1 MRAELNFFGRTLDM
15 ARQRRRRALVVV
27 IYAALAVLM
36 AVLYLL
42 THWRGSGAY
51 MFWAAML
58 ACRLFLGG
66 YYNGGLVKPFNN
78 RPPRQYAAAP
88 PLLLL
93 KLRIYQPVLPDDDTA
108 YRNDERELNQKDR
121 AHYLAYQ
128 AVGVSVIIPMFL
140 ASLRIMHPALL
151 ASVPMTPDQMY
162 YGLLLITLTL
172 FLTLPQSILLWTE
185 PDMEEEKA

>member
-1 MRAELNFFGRTLDM
+1 MRAELTFFGHTLDM
-15 ARQRRRRALVVV
+15 ARQSRRRALVVV
-27 IYAALAVLM
+27 LYLALAVLM
-36 AVLYLL
+36 VALYLL

-66 YYNGGLVKPFNN
+66 YYNSGLVKPFNN
-78 RPPRQYAAAP
+78 KPSRQSNAAP

-93 KLRIYQPVLPDDDTA
+93 KLRIYQPVLSADENA
-108 YRNDERELNQKDR
+108 SCNDERELNQRDR

-140 ASLRIMHPALL
+140 ASLRILHPALL
-151 ASVPMTPDQMY
+151 AFIPMTPDQMY
-162 YGLLLITLTL
+162 YGLLVITLTL

-185 PDMEEEKA
+185 PDMEKEKA